1 MEVQVNY
8 SIGIHSLLLRKYNK
22 QLAITMIMSN
32 TTTANSKNITFLL
45 LSIAVLS
52 GAFGPSHRAPYQQKI
67 QQQQNQKRRIGL
79 LLFSTSSS
87 TTTLEEGSTVVVC
100 TGPTCSKTGG
110 KKALVYFQ
118 ELAPDIGVTVETVK
132 CVSECAECA
141 LGPNVEI
148 RRKGDDGPF
157 FPIKNRIKL
166 EDDVK
171 KVLGMIE

>member
-1 MEVQVNY
+1 
-8 SIGIHSLLLRKYNK
+8 
-22 QLAITMIMSN
+22 MSN
-32 TTTANSKNITFLL
+32 TTITNSKNIIFLL

-52 GAFGPSHRAPYQQKI
+52 GAFGPPFHRAPSQQKI
-67 QQQQNQKRRIGL
+67 QQQQNQKRRIGSL
-79 LLFSTSSS
+79 FFSTTSS
-87 TTTLEEGSTVVVC
+87 TTLEEGSTVVVC

-110 KKALVYFQ
+110 KKALAYFQ
-118 ELAPDIGVTVETVK
+118 ELAPELGVTVETVK

-157 FPIKNRIKL
+157 FPIKNRIKS